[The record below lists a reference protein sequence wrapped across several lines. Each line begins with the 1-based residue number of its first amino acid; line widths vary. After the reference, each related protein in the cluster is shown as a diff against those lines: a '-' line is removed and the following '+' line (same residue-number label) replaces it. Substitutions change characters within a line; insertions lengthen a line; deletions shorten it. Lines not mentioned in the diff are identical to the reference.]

1 MMFRT
6 LQMFGLI
13 FLLVLVNLP
22 LSASANT
29 ILIVGDSLSAAYGM
43 PVEQGWVRLLQQRL
57 ATDYDAYTIVNA
69 SISGDTTANAR
80 NRLPQALTR
89 HQPAIVVLELGG
101 NDGLRGL
108 STAEMKGN
116 LAAMIQT
123 VRQHE
128 AEVLLIGVQLPPN
141 YGPRFTQ
148 QFHAVYHELAQEY
161 GLALVPSLVDGVG
174 TRTDLMQADGIHPN
188 SKAQPLIV
196 TRVWQQLRPLIDAVQ
211 TQAPAPAD
219 TGAGH

>member
-1 MMFRT
+1 
-6 LQMFGLI
+6 MFGLVL
-13 FLLVLVNLP
+13 LLVLVVNLP

-43 PVEQGWVRLLQQRL
+43 PVEQGWVKLLQQRL
-57 ATDYDAYTIVNA
+57 ATDDYPYTIVNA
-69 SISGDTTANAR
+69 SISGDTTANAL

-108 STAEMKGN
+108 SLAEMKGN

-123 VRQHE
+123 VRQSD

-141 YGPRFTQ
+141 YGPRYTR

-161 GLALVPSLVDGVG
+161 GLALLPSLVDGVG
-174 TRTDLMQADGIHPN
+174 TRTELMQADGIHPN
-188 SKAQPLIV
+188 SKAQALIV
-196 TRVWQQLRPLIDAVQ
+196 SRVWEQLRPLIAGS
-211 TQAPAPAD
+211 AD
-219 TGAGH
+219 LQYDHKGGSESD

>member
-1 MMFRT
+1 
-6 LQMFGLI
+6 MFGLV

-29 ILIVGDSLSAAYGM
+29 ILVVGDSLSAAYGM

-57 ATDYDAYTIVNA
+57 ATEYDAYTVVNA

-196 TRVWQQLRPLIDAVQ
+196 TRVWQQLRPLIDAMQ
-211 TQAPAPAD
+211 TQTPAAAD
-219 TGAGH
+219 TGAGR

>member
-1 MMFRT
+1 
-6 LQMFGLI
+6 MFGLVL
-13 FLLVLVNLP
+13 LLVLAVNLP

-57 ATDYDAYTIVNA
+57 ATAHYPYTIVNA
-69 SISGDTTANAR
+69 SISGDTTANAL
-80 NRLPQALTR
+80 NRLPQAMTR

-108 STAEMKGN
+108 SLTEMKGN

-123 VRQHE
+123 ARRHE

-141 YGPRFTQ
+141 YGPRYTQ
-148 QFHAVYHELAQEY
+148 QFHAVYHELAQDY
-161 GLALVPSLVDGVG
+161 GVALLPSLVDGVG
-174 TRTDLMQADGIHPN
+174 TRTELMQADGIHPN
-188 SKAQPLIV
+188 SKAQSLIV
-196 TRVWQQLRPLIDAVQ
+196 TRVWQQLRPLIDARQGEVR
-211 TQAPAPAD
+211 
-219 TGAGH
+219 

>member
-1 MMFRT
+1 
-6 LQMFGLI
+6 MFGLVL
-13 FLLVLVNLP
+13 LLVLVVNLP

-43 PVEQGWVRLLQQRL
+43 PVEQGWVKLLQQRL
-57 ATDYDAYTIVNA
+57 ATDDYPYTIVNA
-69 SISGDTTANAR
+69 SISGDTTANAL

-108 STAEMKGN
+108 SLAEMKGN

-123 VRQHE
+123 VRQSD

-141 YGPRFTQ
+141 YGPRYTQ
-148 QFHAVYHELAQEY
+148 PFHAVYHELAQEY
-161 GLALVPSLVDGVG
+161 GLALLPSLVDGVG
-174 TRTDLMQADGIHPN
+174 TRTELMQADGIHPN
-188 SKAQPLIV
+188 SKAQALIV
-196 TRVWQQLRPLIDAVQ
+196 SRVWEQLRPLIAGS
-211 TQAPAPAD
+211 AD
-219 TGAGH
+219 LQYDHKGGSESD

>member
-1 MMFRT
+1 
-6 LQMFGLI
+6 MFGLL

-43 PVEQGWVRLLQQRL
+43 PVEQGWVSLLQQRL

-69 SISGDTTANAR
+69 SISGDTTANAL

-123 VRQHE
+123 VRQHD

-196 TRVWQQLRPLIDAVQ
+196 TRVWQQLRPLIDAMQ
-211 TQAPAPAD
+211 TQAPSPAD
-219 TGAGH
+219 TGEGR

>member
-1 MMFRT
+1 
-6 LQMFGLI
+6 MFGLL

-43 PVEQGWVRLLQQRL
+43 PVEQGWVSLLQQRL
-57 ATDYDAYTIVNA
+57 ATDYDAFTIVNA
-69 SISGDTTANAR
+69 SISGYTTANAL

-123 VRQHE
+123 VRQHD

-196 TRVWQQLRPLIDAVQ
+196 TRVWQQLRPLIDAMQ
-211 TQAPAPAD
+211 TQAPSPAD
-219 TGAGH
+219 TGEGR